1 MGPLRA
7 LLASLLIASPAVAA
21 TTGTVS
27 GSATIA
33 YSCDMTLPG
42 DILMTQSSASAASG
56 TDTLPYSQ
64 NAGTVYQLSALTLT
78 QPAGV
83 TTTVGTLTFDNKDGS
98 TVVTNSSESVS
109 ATGTLNGIEAGTGD
123 LNVSITDPITSLAAG
138 NYTVSATLSCSE
150 AP

>member
-1 MGPLRA
+1 
-7 LLASLLIASPAVAA
+7 
-21 TTGTVS
+21 
-27 GSATIA
+27 
-33 YSCDMTLPG
+33 MTLPG
-42 DILMTQSSASAASG
+42 DITMTPGTTTASG

-78 QPAGV
+78 QPTGI
-83 TTTVGTLTFDNKDGS
+83 TTTVGTLTFEDKDGS

-123 LNVSITDPITSLAAG
+123 LIVSITDPSTSILAAG